1 MGNLNFL
8 LNYIQSCVGGRLQ
21 AADCGAVWQLGIILA
36 LVVLMVLTL
45 VVLRLRARGQASA
58 A

>member
-21 AADCGAVWQLGIILA
+21 AADCGVVWQLGIILA

-45 VVLRLRARGQASA
+45 VVMRLRARSASTT
-58 A
+58 